1 MLVRAS
7 TYKADTSRYQ
17 GPSPVAIIAI
27 LLGGYLGITVCFYWL
42 MQPTVV
48 RNNGLAAYRP
58 PPATV
63 VSAVPSVPPA
73 PSEALVALAEP
84 PQDFTESPV
93 AAPKKE
99 VAKRE
104 ARTAPRR
111 ERVVREPVR
120 ERSYQGW
127 DSYASSNRSYGGG
140 SRPWF

>member
-1 MLVRAS
+1 MLLRAS
-7 TYKADTSRYQ
+7 SYVASISPRQ
-17 GPSPVAIIAI
+17 GSGVTVFFAIFAAYVGIAA
-27 LLGGYLGITVCFYWL
+27 CFYWL
-42 MQPTVV
+42 MQPNVV
-48 RNNGLAAYRP
+48 KNNGLAAYRP

-63 VSAVPSVPPA
+63 ISAAPSLPPA

-84 PQDFTESPV
+84 PQAFTESPV

-99 VAKRE
+99 VAKHE

-127 DSYASSNRSYGGG
+127 DSFASSNRSYGGG